1 MPKKTIEVTIM
12 GQPYTLSGEAD
23 EEYIRGLARMVD
35 SRMKELFER
44 NPTIN
49 PLKAAIMTAVNMAD
63 QILKYE
69 KQADAANEYLTE
81 KVKVLN
87 NLLEV

>member
-1 MPKKTIEVTIM
+1 MTKKSIEVTIM
-12 GQPYTLSGEAD
+12 GQPYTLSGDAD
-23 EEYIRGLARMVD
+23 EAYIRELAHIVD

-69 KQADAANEYLTE
+69 KQADAANQYLNE
-81 KVKVLN
+81 KVKDLS

>member
-1 MPKKTIEVTIM
+1 MPKQTIEVTIM
-12 GQPYTLSGEAD
+12 GQTYTLTGDAD
-23 EEYIRGLARMVD
+23 EAYIRELARMVD
-35 SRMKELFER
+35 VRMKELFER

-69 KQADAANEYLTE
+69 KQADAANEYLSE
-81 KVKVLN
+81 KVKALN